1 MASVVVVASP
11 AVRPRVV
18 TLRASRPRTATIVN
32 ASASAPS
39 SSSST
44 RRVALLTPALAGAF
58 VAAIGAGSLA
68 GPRPARADSLPDEQ
82 DVKLLCDAACE
93 ETLKTAELVTTP
105 SGLQY
110 RDVVVGDGAK
120 PEPGFQVV
128 VDYIAKNEAGL
139 IFDNSLEKGKPND
152 IRVTGDP
159 TSSLVIPGLDEGI
172 LTMRSGGVR
181 RLYIPGELAFPKG
194 LASAPGRPRISPF
207 SPVVFD
213 VKLIYI
219 PGLE

>member
-18 TLRASRPRTATIVN
+18 TRRASRPRTATIVS

-39 SSSST
+39 SSLST
-44 RRVALLTPALAGAF
+44 RRFALLTPALAGAF

-120 PEPGFQVV
+120 PEPGFQ
-128 VDYIAKNEAGL
+128 A
-139 IFDNSLEKGKPND
+139 
-152 IRVTGDP
+152 RV
-159 TSSLVIPGLDEGI
+159 LVPHEPITCPHPFV
-172 LTMRSGGVR
+172 SFR
-181 RLYIPGELAFPKG
+181 RLIDATRGV
-194 LASAPGRPRISPF
+194 SISI
-207 SPVVFD
+207 D
-213 VKLIYI
+213 R
-219 PGLE
+219 